1 MKTFDQGYG
10 NSGDMIG
17 VRERAW
23 KQKSYRYVIITTSG
37 GHSGAIGGSF
47 NYKVFGTN
55 NMRELLKPS
64 VMRDSGQIIDTEVGK
79 EIERSQL
86 AKEYVSSLTDEQ
98 RTALINEML
107 QKFLTE
113 DDQ

>member
-1 MKTFDQGYG
+1 MKQIDFGYG

-23 KQKSYRYVIITTSG
+23 KQKSCRYVIISTSG
-37 GHSGAIGGSF
+37 GHPGAIGGSF
-47 NYKVFGTN
+47 NYKVCGTN

-64 VMRDSGQIIDTEVGK
+64 VMLEDGQIIDTKAGK
-79 EIERSQL
+79 EIEKSQL
-86 AKEYVSSLTDEQ
+86 AKKYVNSLTDEQ
-98 RTALINEML
+98 RTDLINEML
-107 QKFLTE
+107 LKFLTK